1 MGKLTGKVVLVTGGG
16 SGVGAATARLC
27 AAEGAKVAIAGRDE
41 AKLRAAVADLPGV
54 FAKGC
59 DVTDPAA
66 VADLVAAVTAA
77 LGPVDILV
85 NNAGTNLKA
94 RKMREL
100 TIDDWNKLVRT
111 NLDGAFYC
119 IKAVLP
125 SMIARQDGVIVNVNS
140 ISGKRPYPLAGAGY
154 AAGKFG
160 LHALAGCLANEEL
173 ESGIRVSS
181 IYPGEIDTPI
191 LEARPTPVSK
201 EQREKILKPEDVA
214 AAILFVVTLPKHV
227 SVPELIIKPT
237 THSYF

>member
-1 MGKLTGKVVLVTGGG
+1 MGKLTGQVVLVTGGG